1 MCSKII
7 LLKCQDVTHIN
18 HFLIIVIKTKFG
30 ASWQMIFPAKQ
41 KLQKCIF
48 GLVSLFFKK
57 ASFTA
62 YFCTMY
68 NKYVLFWRKNHGLQI
83 WISFGDLHFL
93 CFWSLVSFTLMW
105 HQCIIA
111 GKCTVTLG
119 ADKSGFVLAGWF
131 GGYCNAKG

>member
-1 MCSKII
+1 MFEAIKAIIAFATCLLNLLWLFMCSKII

-30 ASWQMIFPAKQ
+30 ASWHMIFPAKQ

-62 YFCTMY
+62 YFLY
-68 NKYVLFWRKNHGLQI
+68 YV
-83 WISFGDLHFL
+83 
-93 CFWSLVSFTLMW
+93 
-105 HQCIIA
+105 
-111 GKCTVTLG
+111 
-119 ADKSGFVLAGWF
+119 
-131 GGYCNAKG
+131 